1 MCIAVQMSRNN
12 YYICSKIR
20 KYGKMKDG
28 IYANV
33 LVILMGHTL
42 ATESICALLFY
53 YNIYPLTN

>member
-20 KYGKMKDG
+20 RYEKMKDG

-42 ATESICALLFY
+42 AT
-53 YNIYPLTN
+53 